1 MRGLA
6 LFRAPVIIYGI
17 EASRTIGDYA
27 TGIGRK
33 ALIVTDTHLN
43 GMGILAGIKDSL
55 TNAGV
60 DFILFDKVATEPVID
75 YVEEGLQVLEDNTC
89 DLIISVGG
97 GSSID
102 TGKGISVSASNKGSI
117 RNFEGMNKVQ
127 NPGLPHLAIP
137 TTAGTGSEV
146 SQATIITDSG
156 RDVKMLIISPHIFP
170 RMAFVDPLL
179 TVQMPQHITA
189 STGLD
194 ALTHAIEA
202 YVSVRAHSLTDAFA
216 LHAIRLI
223 SEHLPQAWSDGTN
236 IEARAHMMTAALEGG
251 LAFTNSSVALVHGMA
266 RPLGAHFHIPHG
278 IANAAL
284 LATVVEFSILGNP
297 RRYAHIAEAMG
308 EDTRGLSSMD
318 AGYLAAKAV
327 RKLVESLEIPSLG
340 GLGIAEEKF
349 NKAVEQMGKDAL
361 AGGSSDNN
369 PRKASLPEIVE
380 LYQKAF

>member
-1 MRGLA
+1 MRGTA
-6 LFRAPVIIYGI
+6 LFRAPAIIYGN

-27 TGIGRK
+27 PEFGRK
-33 ALIVTDTHLN
+33 GLIVTDAYLDS
-43 GMGILAGIKDSL
+43 MGILANIKDSL

-60 DFILFDKVATEPVID
+60 DFILFEKVTTEPIID
-75 YVEEGLQVLEDNTC
+75 YVQEGLQVLEDNQC

-97 GSSID
+97 GSPID
-102 TGKGISVSASNKGSI
+102 TGKGISILATNKGSMCD
-117 RNFEGMNKVQ
+117 FEGINKIQ
-127 NPGLPHLAIP
+127 KPGLPHLVIP

-156 RDVKMLIISPHIFP
+156 RDVKMLIISPHILP
-170 RMAFVDPLL
+170 QMAFVDPLL

-202 YVSVRAHSLTDAFA
+202 YVSLRAHSITDALA
-216 LHAIRLI
+216 LHGIRLI
-223 SEHLPQAWSDGTN
+223 AKHLPQAWSDGTN
-236 IEARAHMMTAALEGG
+236 IEARGHMMTAALEAG

-284 LATVVEFSILGNP
+284 LATVVEFSVLGNP

-308 EDTRGLSSMD
+308 EDTRGLSPMD

-349 NKAVEQMGKDAL
+349 NRIVEQMGKDAL

>member
-1 MRGLA
+1 MRGTA
-6 LFRAPVIIYGI
+6 LFRAPAIIYGI

-27 TGIGRK
+27 PGIGRK

-60 DFILFDKVATEPVID
+60 DFILFDQVTTEPVID
-75 YVEEGLQVLEDNTC
+75 YVEEGLQVLEDNKC
-89 DLIISVGG
+89 DFIISVGG

-117 RNFEGMNKVQ
+117 RDFEGMNKIQ
-127 NPGLPHLAIP
+127 KPGLPHLAIP

-179 TVQMPQHITA
+179 TVQMPLHITA

-202 YVSVRAHSLTDAFA
+202 YVSVRAHSLTDALA

-236 IEARAHMMTAALEGG
+236 IEARAHMMTAALEAG

-308 EDTRGLSSMD
+308 EDTRGLSPMD

-327 RKLVESLEIPSLG
+327 RKLVEFLEIPSLG

-369 PRKASLPEIVE
+369 PRKASLGELVE
-380 LYQKAF
+380 LYRKAY